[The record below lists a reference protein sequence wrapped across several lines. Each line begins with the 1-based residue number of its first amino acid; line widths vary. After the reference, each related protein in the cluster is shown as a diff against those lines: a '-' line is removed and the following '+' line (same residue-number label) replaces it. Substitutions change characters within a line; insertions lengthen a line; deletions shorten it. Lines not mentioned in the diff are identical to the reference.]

1 MISISI
7 NGLTVSGDDEE
18 QFAFALSHV
27 GKVAEL
33 AREHGTA
40 LIRSPIVP
48 RASVPRVEGEGAL
61 PHDTKGENVARYIA
75 LTGKE
80 RFRRNREEMESGMTE
95 EQAAGARLE
104 AMGGDNAPSTFDPNA
119 PSEGHST
126 GEVLSMEDIE
136 SEA

>member
-1 MISISI
+1 MISITI

-40 LIRSPIVP
+40 LVRSPIVP
-48 RASVPRVEGEGAL
+48 RVSVPRVEGEPIQHG
-61 PHDTKGENVARYIA
+61 KGECVAKY
-75 LTGKE
+75 LSLVGKSV
-80 RFRRNREEMESGMTE
+80 FRRNREELESGQDE
-95 EQAAGARLE
+95 ETCARIRLE
-104 AMGGDNAPSTFDPNA
+104 AMGGDSAPSTYDPNA